1 MLNQTRG
8 PKERGQILAFVA
20 LIAVALIGFAGLVND
35 LGYLYVVRR
44 SMQTATDA
52 AAVAA
57 ANQYSANQSSWSQAA
72 KDVAGLNGFSDGKN
86 TTIVTPNQIA
96 TPNGYPS
103 GAYFQVT
110 ITHSV
115 PTFFLRVLGM
125 SKFNMSTTALS
136 GNVNAASTIIA
147 LNGTSS
153 GSGITVDNGAT
164 VTVGGGANISH
175 GGCGVV
181 SNASLTNNGSIS
193 APSIGV
199 VGGCSGTRPA
209 NLRTNVPPAS
219 NPFAFLSAP
228 SGNTCSRRTG
238 NPGRKTCSSTQTV
251 SPAVYTDTNHCGY
264 VVTSPLNKGSYTPI
278 SVTFNGGTYGDHIS
292 IGGTASGQ
300 PSGTVQNA
308 TVTFNPGQF
317 QCDQSSSEEESS
329 GPSSIEVGSSC
340 SRSTIAF
347 NSGNYTFLGKVSIAN
362 NNTVT
367 LSPGTYYGGITIQD
381 GPQGSPNVTFQPGTY
396 YLGGGGLKVSGG
408 CSLHG
413 SGVTFYNTKDSSSLG
428 STSGPISIGANSDDD
443 HVQCSLSAP
452 KSGSMKGVLVFQD
465 KAIGSS
471 SGPSWHSWWWSD
483 SSSGAHN
490 CSVQGSSGSTFDGAV
505 YTPNASLK
513 YKGSSSGSG
522 YTVVVADSIE
532 LTGGSSTQVSC
543 DYDSLSDGLSPIK
556 TSALF
561 K

>member
-1 MLNQTRG
+1 MLNRDRSN
-8 PKERGQILAFVA
+8 KERGQILAVVA
-20 LIAVALIGFAGLVND
+20 LMAVVLIGFAGLVSD

-44 SMQTATDA
+44 SMQTATDG

-57 ANQYSANQSSWSQAA
+57 ANQYSNNTWSQAA
-72 KDVAGLNGFSDGKN
+72 ADVAGLNGFSDGKN
-86 TTIVTPNQIA
+86 GTKVTAQQIA

-103 GAYFQVT
+103 GVYFQVT
-110 ITHSV
+110 ITRPVS
-115 PTFFLRVLGM
+115 TFFLRVLGM
-125 SKFNMSTTALS
+125 RTLNMTTTALS
-136 GNVNAASTIIA
+136 GNVDAASTLIA
-147 LNGTSS
+147 LNGNS
-153 GSGITVDNGAT
+153 SGITVDDGAA
-164 VTVGGGANISH
+164 VTVGGGASNSH

-181 SNASLTNNGSIS
+181 SNASLTNHGSIS

-199 VGGCSGTRPA
+199 VGGCSGTQPA

-219 NPFAFLSAP
+219 NPLAFLNAP

-238 NPGRKTCSSTQTV
+238 NTGRKTCNSTQTV
-251 SPAVYTDTNHCGY
+251 SPAVYTDSNQCGY
-264 VVTSPLNKGSYTPI
+264 VVTSPQRRGSYTPI
-278 SVTFNGGTYGDHIS
+278 SVTFQAGTYGDHIS

-317 QCDQSSSEEESS
+317 QCDQSRFAT
-329 GPSSIEVGSSC
+329 PSVEVGSNC
-340 SRSTIAF
+340 SQSTIVF
-347 NSGNYTFLGKVSIAN
+347 NPGNYTFLGKVSISN

-396 YLGGGGLKVSGG
+396 YLGGGGLNVSGG

-413 SGVTFYNTKDSSSLG
+413 SGVTFYNTSDNSSLG
-428 STSGPISIGANSDDD
+428 SASGPISIGANSDEGDNI
-443 HVQCSLSAP
+443 QCSLSAP
-452 KSGSMKGVLVFQD
+452 TSGSMKGVLVFQD
-465 KAIGSS
+465 QAIGSS
-471 SGPSWHSWWWSD
+471 KGRSWHSWWWSD
-483 SSSGAHN
+483 SSSGAHD

-543 DYDSLSDGLSPIK
+543 DYSSLSDGLSPIK
-556 TSALF
+556 TAALF